1 MDRKASHH
9 NYAHRRNS
17 QTLLLRREP
26 GLLAPWPVAEFS
38 RLRDWLWD
46 VAMVMRRNSRHSK
59 WRAAI
64 VFGALSAVAVM
75 VVPELASAQGFFDFL
90 FGGSRQQPAPPGEPN
105 PYPPSPE
112 GVGRVAPA
120 PLGQESV
127 NQGNDNT
134 GHSVAFCV
142 RLCDGQHFPME
153 QMANG
158 TPVETCRAICPY
170 SKTKVFFGTE
180 IGGAVAQDGQ
190 HYATLDTAFVYRKQL
205 VANCTCNGKDAFG
218 LAALDAKND
227 PTLRPGD
234 IVSTKDGLVAFTG
247 KSGAAAAFT
256 PVNPAT
262 LPADI
267 RPGSPQLQLPP
278 SATPTADDELG
289 TIVPRQNAQ
298 PKGTPAG
305 VSPQGQNR

>member
-1 MDRKASHH
+1 
-9 NYAHRRNS
+9 
-17 QTLLLRREP
+17 
-26 GLLAPWPVAEFS
+26 
-38 RLRDWLWD
+38 
-46 VAMVMRRNSRHSK
+46 MVRWRCNGHGH

-64 VFGALSAVAVM
+64 IAGALAAIAVVAV
-75 VVPELASAQGFFDFL
+75 PGLARAQGFFDFL
-90 FGGSRQQPAPPGEPN
+90 FGGSKQQQPAPAEPSA
-105 PYPPSPE
+105 YPPPPQ
-112 GVGRVAPA
+112 GIGRVAPA
-120 PLGQESV
+120 PLEHESV
-127 NQGNDNT
+127 NGSNDNS
-134 GHSVAFCV
+134 GHAVAFCV

-153 QMANG
+153 PMANA
-158 TPVETCRAICPY
+158 TPVDTCRAICPY

-190 HYATLDTAFVYRKQL
+190 HYVTLDTAFVYRKQL

-218 LAALDAKND
+218 LTALDAKSD

-247 KSGAAAAFT
+247 KAGQTSSFA

-278 SATPTADDELG
+278 SVAPTADDEPG
-289 TIVPRQNAQ
+289 TIVPHQNAQ
-298 PKGTPAG
+298 PQSTPLG
-305 VSPQGQNR
+305 GGPQGQNR